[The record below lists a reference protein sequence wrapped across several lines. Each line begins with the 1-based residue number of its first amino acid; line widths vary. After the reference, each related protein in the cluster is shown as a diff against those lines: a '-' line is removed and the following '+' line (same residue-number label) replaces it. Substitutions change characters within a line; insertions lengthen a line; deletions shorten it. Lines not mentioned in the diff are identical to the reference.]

1 MERLGLGRD
10 EAVDDLVEV
19 VGQPRDGRIGVD
31 VAHRHVGHARI
42 LADVRADAGHQ
53 QRVRAKL
60 VEEVMLGRDA
70 IDAQHVAQRGVQD
83 ALVLGLRRDIAT
95 GRRREA
101 CELRLRQTLVVGLV
115 GERHRD
121 RRQLFEEGRNH
132 VGRQLGAQ
140 RLRDLVA
147 RQLGVLL
154 ERVVGDEFGDIRL
167 GFERRHRRL
176 RDLRQVEQHRLDL
189 VQLDAVAADLH
200 LGVDAAAVFDLAV
213 LVDAAEVAGAIDAAR
228 RVVLDVEKIAD
239 ELLRSEFVAI
249 HVAERE
255 ADAGDADLAEL
266 AVLHRLVLVRVE
278 DDDRVGRE
286 RNADGHRLVGPQFGE
301 RRGDGRFG
309 RAV

>member
-1 MERLGLGRD
+1 MERLRLGRD

-19 VGQPRDGRIGVD
+19 IGKPRDGRIGVD
-31 VAHRHVGHARI
+31 VAHRHVGHARG
-42 LADVRADAGHQ
+42 LADGRADAGHQ
-53 QRVRAKL
+53 QRIRAKL
-60 VEEVMLGRDA
+60 IEEVMLGRDTV
-70 IDAQHVAQRGVQD
+70 DAQHLAQRGVQD

-101 CELRLRQTLVVGLV
+101 RELRLRQTLVVGLV

-140 RLRDLVA
+140 RLRNLVA
-147 RQLGVLL
+147 RQLGALL
-154 ERVVGDEFGDIRL
+154 EGVVGDEFGDIRL
-167 GFERRHRRL
+167 GFERRHRGL

-213 LVDAAEVAGAIDAAR
+213 LVDTAEVAGAIDAAR
-228 RVVLDVEKIAD
+228 RIVLDVEEIAD
-239 ELLRSEFVAI
+239 ELLRREFVAI

-286 RNADGHRLVGPQFGE
+286 RNADGDRLV
-301 RRGDGRFG
+301 
-309 RAV
+309 RAAAR